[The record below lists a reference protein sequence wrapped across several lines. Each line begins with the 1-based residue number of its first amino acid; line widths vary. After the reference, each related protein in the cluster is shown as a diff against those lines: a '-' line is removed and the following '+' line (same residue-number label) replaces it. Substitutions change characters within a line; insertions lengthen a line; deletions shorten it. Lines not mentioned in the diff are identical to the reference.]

1 MKKNWKPFQRK
12 PSALNIEEQLLPL
25 SASYVLP
32 NLVNLLYSTAS
43 FQCHQDTLLTH
54 APAPQ
59 DLPVFFCRGA
69 TWPAAP
75 RMATPP
81 NVHDCHRLCHHTVLA
96 GPFFQNAQVPLNGSP
111 VLLAV
116 PWLFLPTW
124 CHMWTCW
131 GDILPQHQGHW
142 WRCWA
147 EQLQHQ
153 ALRYTAWHR
162 LSAGHWYFKPEGP
175 ACFAQTVVHPCG
187 P

>member
-1 MKKNWKPFQRK
+1 MKKKLETIPEE
-12 PSALNIEEQLLPL
+12 AL
-25 SASYVLP
+25 
-32 NLVNLLYSTAS
+32 STE
-43 FQCHQDTLLTH
+43 H
-54 APAPQ
+54 
-59 DLPVFFCRGA
+59 RGA
-69 TWPAAP
+69 ITSPICQLCSAKSCKSTVLCSKLSVSPGHTADSCSCHSGPASLFLQ
-75 RMATPP
+75 R
-81 NVHDCHRLCHHTVLA
+81 CHLASCSQNGNPTQCARLCHHTVLA